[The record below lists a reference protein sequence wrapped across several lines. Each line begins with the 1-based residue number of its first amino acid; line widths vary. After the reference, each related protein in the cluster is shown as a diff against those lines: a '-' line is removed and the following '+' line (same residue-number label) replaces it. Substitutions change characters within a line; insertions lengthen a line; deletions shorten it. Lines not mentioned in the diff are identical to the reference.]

1 MALVLN
7 GFLRFFTY
15 RRIFIP
21 CFTFGSVSCLLAIP
35 VVGTANRSLALEP
48 DFAAQQNSPQALGNA
63 SVSIL
68 LMGQRKPRAFP
79 RKKKSQR
86 ASLNPVVLL
95 CPLSAV

>member
-1 MALVLN
+1 MALALN

-21 CFTFGSVSCLLAIP
+21 CFIFGSVSCLLAIP
-35 VVGTANRSLALEP
+35 VVGTANRSLAS
-48 DFAAQQNSPQALGNA
+48 DFATQKNNPQALGNA
-63 SVSIL
+63 SASIL

-79 RKKKSQR
+79 RKTKSQR
-86 ASLNPVVLL
+86 ASLNPVALL